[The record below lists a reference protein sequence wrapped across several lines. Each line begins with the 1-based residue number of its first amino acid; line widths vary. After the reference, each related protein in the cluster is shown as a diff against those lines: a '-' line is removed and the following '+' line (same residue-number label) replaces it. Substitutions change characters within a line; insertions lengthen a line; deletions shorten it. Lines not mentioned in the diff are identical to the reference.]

1 MRRKRGIVLKWLTIV
16 LLVGAGCLVGGFGRN
31 KEVKVVT
38 ALKAKAAERH
48 TISEKA
54 AVTFT
59 SVIQE
64 IIANRKATVVI
75 DAGHG
80 GEQPGCVV
88 GGTLEKDVNLSI
100 ALALKD
106 ELEKRGIAVILTRN
120 NDTNVQLSDRT
131 AYARSIL
138 ADYFVSI
145 HCNAYVWDRNVRGF
159 QCFYYQSDRGKM
171 LSDEITRLVKEK
183 EIQIRGAEEADFRVL
198 RESSIPAVLIEAGY
212 LTNYGDRI
220 ALTSREYQMDMA
232 AIIAEGI
239 DKILQS

>member
-1 MRRKRGIVLKWLTIV
+1 MRRKRFIVWGWLMII
-16 LLVGAGCLVGGFGRN
+16 LLAGSGGLLGGSRKN
-31 KEVKVVT
+31 KEVKAVT
-38 ALKAKAAERH
+38 AMRVKAVERH
-48 TISEKA
+48 TISERA

-59 SVIQE
+59 SAIQE

-100 ALALKD
+100 AMALKE

-120 NDTNVQLSDRT
+120 SDKNVQLSDRT
-131 AYARSIL
+131 VYARSIL

-145 HCNAYVWDRNVRGF
+145 HCNAYIWDRNVRGF
-159 QCFYYQSDRGKM
+159 QCFYYQSDQGKM

-183 EIQIRGAEEADFRVL
+183 EIRIRGAEEADFRVL

-212 LTNYGDRI
+212 LTNYGDRT